1 MKIIKQPNNI
11 KFGLGAAKDFRYP
24 EKSLVITSKG
34 ASSRGWLNYTN
45 LEKQKCFHD
54 VEPNPSLDTA
64 KKIISNFKNAN
75 IECVIGLGGGSS
87 LDVAKFVGHK
97 LGKKKILIP
106 TTFGSGSEVTRI
118 AVLTVKGKKTSF
130 HDDEMFADTA
140 IVDPHFIKNS
150 PIEVIKNSAIDAC
163 AQCTE
168 GYDSKNSNEY
178 TKFLCEKAFN
188 ILEDALMNERY
199 ENLPFGSLIAG
210 LGFGNCSTT
219 LGHALSY
226 VFSNEGYSHG
236 HALSFTTLY
245 AHQFNNSK
253 FYHRFSNLV
262 KKLNFSKINLKQN
275 LGEAADL
282 ILTDRKHLDNNP
294 KQVNK
299 QDIISLLEKINTD
312 NSV

>member
-75 IECVIGLGGGSS
+75 IECIIGLGGGSS

-168 GYDSKNSNEY
+168 GYDSKNGNEY
-178 TKFLCEKAFN
+178 TKFLCNAAFD
-188 ILEDALMNERY
+188 ILEDAILNEKY
-199 ENLPFGSLIAG
+199 ENLPMGSLVTG

-226 VFSNEGYSHG
+226 VFSNEGFSHG
-236 HALSFTTLY
+236 HALAYTTAL
-245 AHQFNNSK
+245 AHKFNGSI
-253 FYHRFSNLV
+253 FYDRFLQLV
-262 KKLNFSKINLKQN
+262 KELKFAPIS
-275 LGEAADL
+275 LDSDLDEAAEL
-282 ILTDRKHLDNNP
+282 ILTDSKHLDNNP
-294 KQVNK
+294 KPVTK
-299 QDIISLLEKINTD
+299 KDIILLLMFQ
-312 NSV
+312 

>member
-75 IECVIGLGGGSS
+75 IECIIGLGGGSS

-150 PIEVIKNSAIDAC
+150 PMEVIKNSAIDAC

-168 GYDSKNSNEY
+168 GYDSKNGNEY
-178 TKFLCEKAFN
+178 TKFLCNAAFD
-188 ILEDALMNERY
+188 ILEDAILNEKY
-199 ENLPFGSLIAG
+199 ENLPMGSLVTG

-236 HALSFTTLY
+236 HALAYTTTV
-245 AHQFNNSK
+245 AHEFNYSE
-253 FYHRFSNLV
+253 FYERFLKIV
-262 KKLNFSKINLKQN
+262 KKLGFSKIKLKQDV
-275 LGEAADL
+275 EKAASM
-282 ILTDRKHLDNNP
+282 ILEDKKHLDNNP
-294 KQVNK
+294 KPVTKN
-299 QDIISLLEKINTD
+299 DIVKLLESINSQ
-312 NSV
+312 NEL